1 MVLWSA
7 SVTDREERQDFRG
20 LFAQELQLPDAALGL
35 DRAALY
41 LAGEAYPDLEP
52 QRYLD
57 QLDTLAA
64 RVRDQA
70 GPTTEPEA
78 LVRALHI
85 HLFDHLGF
93 TGNPSDYYSPDN
105 SYLNRV
111 LETRVGM
118 PIALSV
124 VYLEVARRLGVA
136 CQGIGLP
143 GHFVV
148 GLEASGLYL
157 DPFHGGQ
164 LLSAG
169 DCRRLVQDM
178 FGPSVPWREEFLA
191 PYTKRDIL
199 FRMLNNLKQVFLG
212 TREYRRA
219 VTVLEQM
226 SLISPAAPSLHKELG
241 WCHLRLEQLQ
251 LALEH
256 LERYLELDPAAEDA
270 NLVRHQV
277 QMLEAALGQRD

>member
-1 MVLWSA
+1 
-7 SVTDREERQDFRG
+7 
-20 LFAQELQLPDAALGL
+20 LPDPALGL

-41 LAGEAYPDLEP
+41 LAGEACPDLEP

-64 RVRDQA
+64 QVRDQA

-78 LVRALHI
+78 LVQALHR

-93 TGNPSDYYSPDN
+93 TGNPSDYYNPDN

-111 LETRVGM
+111 LESRVGI

-136 CQGIGLP
+136 CRGVGLP

-199 FRMLNNLKQVFLG
+199 SRMLTNLKQLFLG
-212 TREYRRA
+212 NREYRRA
-219 VTVLEQM
+219 VTILEQM
-226 SLISPAAPSLHKELG
+226 ALVTPGAPSLYRELG
-241 WCHLRLEQLQ
+241 WCHLRLQQ
-251 LALEH
+251 PRLALEH
-256 LERYLELDPAAEDA
+256 LARYLQLDPAAEDA
-270 NLVRHQV
+270 SLVRDQIQV
-277 QMLEAALGQRD
+277 LQAALGHRD